1 MSPRLYEEIRRKNT
15 LQRLTDL
22 TIFFLLLSLLAY
34 RLRFLDNHGLPW
46 FLAFLCESWFTFLW
60 VIIMNTKWSPVV
72 HKTYPQHLQKK
83 MDELPPMDMFVTTA
97 DPVLEP
103 PIITVNTVLSLLAI
117 DYPANKLACYVS
129 DDGASPITFYSL
141 TEALKFAKIW
151 IPYCKKH
158 NVQVRAP
165 FRYFTS
171 ENQPQS
177 NIASSEFLQEWT
189 HMKNEYKLLV
199 QNIEAVERNPS
210 SCTYEFFSKVE
221 KSNHPTIIKVLWE
234 NKEGLAD
241 GVPHLVY
248 VSREKH
254 PKYPHHFKAGALN
267 VLGRVSG
274 VMTNAPVMLNVDCDM
289 FVNNPQIALHA
300 MCFLVDNENKERD
313 IAYVQCPQVFY
324 GGLKDDPFGNQ
335 MIVLQEYLGRGMGG
349 IQGPFYSGTGCFHRR
364 KVIYGLSPNETTE
377 TKVFSSSNVKSVEE
391 LKNTFGHSTKLVES
405 AVKALSGINESS
417 SSLSDITSS
426 IEEAIQ
432 VAGATYEFNTQWGN
446 KVGCMY
452 GSTTEDVQT
461 GLRIQSKG
469 WRSVYSTPKT
479 PGFLGCAPS
488 SLTVIMVQQARWT
501 TGLLEILFTNNNP
514 MLVTI
519 FGNLRFR
526 QFLAYLYCNTWAMR
540 SLPELCYNAL
550 PAYCLLSNTSFLP
563 SITDP
568 AILIPTSLLVIY
580 NTYTLSE
587 FLRTGLSVR
596 AWWNTQRMSR
606 IVTTSAWLFGLAN
619 VALKLLGLSETV
631 FHVTP
636 KDRDEHG
643 EGAHGAA
650 NASRFTFDES
660 PVFVPGTALVM
671 LHVIGLV
678 VGISRWVRNG
688 DLTAWIGEVVCCVW
702 VVASFMPFVKGL
714 VRKGKYGVPWSVV
727 GKAGVLVG
735 LLVNYSYIS

>member
-1 MSPRLYEEIRRKNT
+1 MATHDLYESYYNF
-15 LQRLTDL
+15 DL
-22 TIFFLLLSLLAY
+22 KLY
-34 RLRFLDNHGLPW
+34 VR
-46 FLAFLCESWFTFLW
+46 
-60 VIIMNTKWSPVV
+60 
-72 HKTYPQHLQKK
+72 

-117 DYPANKLACYVS
+117 DYPVNKLACYVS

-189 HMKNEYKLLV
+189 HMK
-199 QNIEAVERNPS
+199 
-210 SCTYEFFSKVE
+210 
-221 KSNHPTIIKVLWE
+221 
-234 NKEGLAD
+234 
-241 GVPHLVY
+241 
-248 VSREKH
+248 
-254 PKYPHHFKAGALN
+254 
-267 VLGRVSG
+267 GRVSG

-300 MCFLVDNENKERD
+300 MCFLVDNEKERD

-335 MIVLQEYLGRGMGG
+335 LIILQEYLGRGIGG

-377 TKVFSSSNVKSVEE
+377 TKVFSSFNVKSVEE

-405 AVKALSGINESS
+405 AVKALSGLNESS
-417 SSLSDITSS
+417 SSPSDSTSS

-446 KVGCMY
+446 KVGYMY

-479 PGFLGCAPS
+479 PGFLGCAPT
-488 SLTVIMVQQARWT
+488 SLPVIMVQQARWT

-514 MLVTI
+514 ILVTI
-519 FGNLRFR
+519 FENLRFR
-526 QFLAYLYCNTWAMR
+526 HCLAYLYCNTWAMR

-563 SITDP
+563 SGDYGP
-568 AILIPTSLLVIY
+568 Y
-580 NTYTLSE
+580 Y
-587 FLRTGLSVR
+587 R
-596 AWWNTQRMSR
+596 
-606 IVTTSAWLFGLAN
+606 
-619 VALKLLGLSETV
+619 K
-631 FHVTP
+631 P
-636 KDRDEHG
+636 KQ
-643 EGAHGAA
+643 
-650 NASRFTFDES
+650 
-660 PVFVPGTALVM
+660 
-671 LHVIGLV
+671 
-678 VGISRWVRNG
+678 
-688 DLTAWIGEVVCCVW
+688 
-702 VVASFMPFVKGL
+702 
-714 VRKGKYGVPWSVV
+714 
-727 GKAGVLVG
+727 
-735 LLVNYSYIS
+735 